1 MMETQGDEVEQLLR
15 TADSAR
21 RVADQDPSS
30 MSDIRRYLDMA
41 RDGHREA
48 ALHNLVEQGEPAIP
62 RLEAAYRGEPDA
74 AVRAVLVE
82 AVWQIRVPTATAFL
96 GEALQDPEP
105 VVWRQALDGLVTLA
119 SHESLQILESAR
131 ERLGDDGGE
140 FGEWLDG
147 AIEDVSGRINE

>member
-1 MMETQGDEVEQLLR
+1 
-15 TADSAR
+15 
-21 RVADQDPSS
+21 
-30 MSDIRRYLDMA
+30 MSDIRRFLDMA
-41 RDGHREA
+41 RDGHREP
-48 ALHNLVEQGEPAIP
+48 ALHNLVEQGEPVVP
-62 RLEAAYRGEPDA
+62 KLQVAYRSEPDA
-74 AVRAVLVE
+74 AIRAVLVE
-82 AVWQIRVPTATAFL
+82 AVWQIRSPTATSFL

-140 FGEWLDG
+140 LGEWLDG